1 MVYNLGMNKT
11 VAFHTLGCKVN
22 QYETEAIREQF
33 AGGGWR
39 IVRED
44 EPADVYVINTCT
56 VTNLADRKSRQYI
69 RKARSLNDKALIAVT
84 GCYAETDREE
94 VSAIDGVSLVV
105 GTADKMMLFSEVEK
119 MLGEQSR
126 KIGGGLIYGMAG
138 RTRSYIKIQEGC
150 DRYCAYC
157 IIPYARGSVRSRD
170 ENDIIAEAERL
181 VSSGHREIVLTGIN
195 TALYGRENGVSGIR
209 RLLERLDSVEGDF
222 RVRLSSLEPNVV
234 SKDDVEEL
242 LRSKRLCHHL
252 HLSVQSGSDSVLK
265 RMNRRYTRDDYI
277 QIVDAIRRFD
287 PHYGITADIIVGFPG
302 ESEEEFF
309 DSLSLTE
316 RCGFAK
322 VHVFRYSPR
331 RGTLAAAMNDQIGPK
346 DKNVRSKALI
356 AASEKASREFRK
368 SCIGDEQTVLFEKKQ
383 GGLLTG
389 YAGNY
394 IRVYAEGTGDI
405 LNGLTRVRLGSVYK
419 DGMKGEIING

>member
-138 RTRSYIKIQEGC
+138 RTLCRSEERRVGKEC
-150 DRYCAYC
+150 
-157 IIPYARGSVRSRD
+157 RSRW
-170 ENDIIAEAERL
+170 
-181 VSSGHREIVLTGIN
+181 
-195 TALYGRENGVSGIR
+195 
-209 RLLERLDSVEGDF
+209 
-222 RVRLSSLEPNVV
+222 
-234 SKDDVEEL
+234 
-242 LRSKRLCHHL
+242 
-252 HLSVQSGSDSVLK
+252 
-265 RMNRRYTRDDYI
+265 
-277 QIVDAIRRFD
+277 
-287 PHYGITADIIVGFPG
+287 
-302 ESEEEFF
+302 
-309 DSLSLTE
+309 
-316 RCGFAK
+316 
-322 VHVFRYSPR
+322 SP
-331 RGTLAAAMNDQIGPK
+331 
-346 DKNVRSKALI
+346 
-356 AASEKASREFRK
+356 
-368 SCIGDEQTVLFEKKQ
+368 
-383 GGLLTG
+383 
-389 YAGNY
+389 YH
-394 IRVYAEGTGDI
+394 
-405 LNGLTRVRLGSVYK
+405 
-419 DGMKGEIING
+419 